1 MSKGYQKLVVDV
13 ASLKKLMKDASSKE
27 EFVRYQAIYL
37 RVCESMDVKKIS
49 EITNISESHIHKLHS
64 QCRRYGLEN
73 IAIKKRGG
81 RRRSYL
87 SFEEEAALLSKIK
100 SEADS
105 GGVVEIGKVHRLF
118 EEAVGHKVARYTAYR
133 LVHRHGW
140 RKIMP
145 RPRHPKQD
153 HEILEGFK
161 KNLAR
166 FSERSK
172 NQS

>member
-1 MSKGYQKLVVDV
+1 M
-13 ASLKKLMKDASSKE
+13 
-27 EFVRYQAIYL
+27 
-37 RVCESMDVKKIS
+37 
-49 EITNISESHIHKLHS
+49 
-64 QCRRYGLEN
+64 
-73 IAIKKRGG
+73 
-81 RRRSYL
+81 
-87 SFEEEAALLSKIK
+87 SKIK
-100 SEADS
+100 SEADV
-105 GGVVEIGKVHRLF
+105 GGIVEIGKVHRLF